1 MRRLALALVLLVGV
15 AGCASDVG
23 VAAQVGNKT
32 IKISE
37 VQASVNSIIALRN
50 KLKSPADP
58 NISDLSRSQLRFH
71 MLSTLIDE
79 VASQLKVVATPSEVD
94 ARRKAISDQLGG
106 QAAVDKAMSDAGIAH
121 EDFPRYLSDVII
133 EDKVGALL
141 APTAPAGAEGDQARG
156 AAIQAAIRSVAKSM
170 AIKVNPRYGTW
181 DPDKVDVVQLDTT
194 GGSVFPLE

>member
-58 NISDLSRSQLRFH
+58 
-71 MLSTLIDE
+71 
-79 VASQLKVVATPSEVD
+79 VC
-94 ARRKAISDQLGG
+94 
-106 QAAVDKAMSDAGIAH
+106 
-121 EDFPRYLSDVII
+121 
-133 EDKVGALL
+133 
-141 APTAPAGAEGDQARG
+141 AE
-156 AAIQAAIRSVAKSM
+156 
-170 AIKVNPRYGTW
+170 
-181 DPDKVDVVQLDTT
+181 
-194 GGSVFPLE
+194 